1 VDPPLD
7 PGMHPSSYPPSQ
19 SLPLLVVEDEE
30 ASRTALAEALRA
42 WGYGVTTAADGREAL
57 LALASLPRPCAVV
70 LDLSMPVMD
79 GASLVRLLRQQGALE
94 GVGLV
99 ALTGNE
105 YVPEDLPFAA
115 VLAKPLQLP
124 VLLRVLQELRGGT
137 GPAPRRARTT
147 PPVRG
152 GADGAR

>member
-1 VDPPLD
+1 MDA
-7 PGMHPSSYPPSQ
+7 SSHPPSQ

-30 ASRTALAEALRA
+30 VSRTALAEALRA
-42 WGYGVTTAADGREAL
+42 WGYGVSTAADGREAL

-70 LDLSMPVMD
+70 LDLNMPVMD
-79 GASLVRLLRQQGALE
+79 GASLVRLLRQQGALD

-124 VLLRVLQELRGGT
+124 VLLRVLQELRA
-137 GPAPRRARTT
+137 GPAAAPRRTRAA
-147 PPVRG
+147 PVQG